1 MEEGRKTYL
10 HEQTIYYIIKSY
22 LTILDFDLY
31 VQNFVEFLIKKYELL
46 ENVTNVY
53 LRIVFQFQDII

>member
-31 VQNFVEFLIKKYELL
+31 VQNFVKYLIKKYELL

>member
-1 MEEGRKTYL
+1 MEEGRKAYL

-31 VQNFVEFLIKKYELL
+31 VQNFVEYLIKKYELL

>member
-31 VQNFVEFLIKKYELL
+31 VQNFVEYLIKKYELL

-53 LRIVFQFQDII
+53 LRIVFQFQGII

>member
-10 HEQTIYYIIKSY
+10 HEQTIYYIIKYY

-31 VQNFVEFLIKKYELL
+31 VHNFVEYLIKKYELL

>member
-31 VQNFVEFLIKKYELL
+31 VQNFVEYLIKKYELL

>member
-31 VQNFVEFLIKKYELL
+31 VQNFVEYLIKKYELL

-53 LRIVFQFQDII
+53 LRIVFHFQDII

>member
-10 HEQTIYYIIKSY
+10 HEYTIYYIIKSY

-31 VQNFVEFLIKKYELL
+31 VQNFVEYLIKKYELL